1 MKLRITLLASAAVLI
16 AGQAMAAD
24 ITSPFYLPQTGKFL
38 SDASIQYR
46 RFSADKLIY
55 SGQGWYAKEKIS
67 YGVSDNLS
75 VNAAIG
81 NNFDNKY
88 ATLAGENFTYNNSH
102 NFDYTLGAAYN
113 YTAKQFLTQV
123 YTAYNT
129 FKPKS
134 FLGDKYSNAWN
145 KYVTLG
151 AKIGYSL
158 GNDSF
163 IPYID
168 FKAVYGLNDVAYASD
183 AYGHSSPIEGHWTY
197 STFVGVHKMW
207 EVVST
212 DIGVRWDNV
221 RHDLYSRNHS
231 SRNDVYAHGSVN
243 YFISEDM
250 TVGLYGDYL
259 IGDTYKGNIN
269 DDYTVGANFKFGF

>member
-1 MKLRITLLASAAVLI
+1 MKLRITLLASVAFLV

-38 SDASIQYR
+38 SDTSIEYR

-55 SGQGWYAKEKIS
+55 SDQGWYAKEKVS
-67 YGVSDNLS
+67 YGVNDNLS

-81 NNFDNKY
+81 NNFDNRY
-88 ATLAGENFTYNNSH
+88 SSFSDDDTYNNSH
-102 NFDYTLGAAYN
+102 NFDYTVGAAYN

-134 FLGDKYSNAWN
+134 FLGGDYSNDWN

-158 GNDSF
+158 GNDDF

-168 FKAVYGLNDVAYASD
+168 FKAVYGLNDVAHASD
-183 AYGHSSPIEGHWTY
+183 VYGDNSPIEGHWTY
-197 STFVGVHKMW
+197 STFAGVHKMW

-221 RHDLYSRNHS
+221 RHDLYSRDKK
-231 SRNDVYAHGSVN
+231 SRNDVYAQGSVN
-243 YFISEDM
+243 YFIREDM

-259 IGDTYKGNIN
+259 IGGTYLANTN
-269 DDYTVGANFKFGF
+269 DDYTVGANFKLGF